1 MGRNDSL
8 PPRGPSISTTSRD
21 PLRRRGRDHAH
32 EAAVASGLL
41 DCARLDCLSSM
52 SLSARVENRV
62 VVVTGASAGIGAALA
77 ARLGEAGAR
86 PVLVARRA
94 ALLAQAAA
102 ASGPHAMHLPADVTR
117 REDVER
123 VVATVLAQH
132 GQLDV
137 WVNNAGRG
145 ISRLVSELT
154 DDDLDEMMRVN
165 VKSALYGMQAVL
177 PHFRARGT
185 GHIVNVSSLLG
196 RVPTAPFR
204 SAYAAAKHALN
215 ALTANLRM
223 ELAATHPDIH
233 VTAVHP
239 GIVATDFGLNAHHG
253 GPDSRTLP
261 GAQPLGEVV
270 DVLLDVIARPRADV
284 YTRPGAKEMVVAYFS
299 AEDIAA
305 VEAGSPFARRPG

>member
-1 MGRNDSL
+1 MTL
-8 PPRGPSISTTSRD
+8 
-21 PLRRRGRDHAH
+21 
-32 EAAVASGLL
+32 AADV
-41 DCARLDCLSSM
+41 D
-52 SLSARVENRV
+52 NKV
-62 VVVTGASAGIGAALA
+62 VVVTGASSGIGAALA
-77 ARLGEAGAR
+77 ARLGHAGAR
-86 PVLVARRA
+86 PFLVARRA
-94 ALLAQAAA
+94 PLLAAAAA
-102 ASGPHAMHLPADVTR
+102 ASGAHAMFLPADVTK

-123 VVATVLAQH
+123 VVAAVLARH
-132 GQLDV
+132 GRLDV

-145 ISRLVSELT
+145 ITRLVSELT
-154 DDDLDEMMRVN
+154 DDDIDDMMRVN
-165 VKSALYGMQAVL
+165 VKAALYGMQAVL

-223 ELAATHPDIH
+223 ELAATHPGIH

-239 GIVATDFGLNAHHG
+239 GIVATEFGLNARHG
-253 GPDSRTLP
+253 GPDSRALP
-261 GAQPLGEVV
+261 GAQPVEEVV

-284 YTRPGAKEMVVAYFS
+284 YTRPGAKEMVVGYFG
-299 AEDIAA
+299 AEDLAA